1 MGLIADASSLM
12 ALRRDPYMV
21 LTWLK
26 MTTTPTWSGMK
37 ATGCLTLCWQKAGAL
52 NATLQGEKVLQRLD
66 EIDQELGAMHV
77 ICETM
82 LRRSEE
88 CIASTCED
96 SEEQQS
102 DFERTEDSDSQG
114 RWDTNFG
121 EMWTSL

>member
-1 MGLIADASSLM
+1 MWVDLTEDDYDSDLEWYESAG
-12 ALRRDPYMV
+12 V
-21 LTWLK
+21 LD
-26 MTTTPTWSGMK
+26 
-37 ATGCLTLCWQKAGAL
+37 TLLAESWCVESDFERG
-52 NATLQGEKVLQRLD
+52 KVLQRLD
-66 EIDQELGAMHV
+66 EIDQELGAMHM

-88 CIASTCED
+88 CISSTCEG

-114 RWDTNFG
+114 RWDTHFG

>member
-1 MGLIADASSLM
+1 M
-12 ALRRDPYMV
+12 
-21 LTWLK
+21 
-26 MTTTPTWSGMK
+26 
-37 ATGCLTLCWQKAGAL
+37 C
-52 NATLQGEKVLQRLD
+52 
-66 EIDQELGAMHV
+66 
-77 ICETM
+77 CETL

-121 EMWTSL
+121 EMTEAGILAQDTTSQVSKAVVLDRKER